1 MGRRGSITVR
11 MNRELLLRLLQ
22 WNACMLEVRELALAL
37 QLCKQTRELGLRDH
51 LLQRFHPFYVLIQKL
66 LHTPVQ
72 NNSWYGFTNTA
83 FTPMFVT
90 REYGEEDWATVSY
103 PFFGTLTSQQWA
115 VYYAFWFYYAT
126 AGCAGT
132 TCRSVDGQV
141 ERRIQMKV
149 FNTGWLQQLPDSNGT
164 LTFQSSED
172 ALQLSFLCLDGQV
185 QSMRVRRGC
194 VAGPPEAVL
203 PVPFDWHLFLRAL
216 TPMRSFLRGIRSGRT
231 NAGQLSQLL
240 YSLL

>member
-1 MGRRGSITVR
+1 M
-11 MNRELLLRLLQ
+11 REELVLRLLE
-22 WNACMLEVRELALAL
+22 WNARMLTLAELAGVLR
-37 QLCKQTRELGLRDH
+37 LCKQTREVGERDR
-51 LLQRFHPFYVLIQKL
+51 LVQRYHPFYVLIQKL
-66 LHTPVQ
+66 LQTPVQ

-115 VYYAFWFYYAT
+115 MYYAFWFYYAT
-126 AGCAGT
+126 VASAGT
-132 TCRSVDGQV
+132 TCHVVHGQL
-141 ERRIQMKV
+141 ERRVQLKV
-149 FNTGWLQQLPDSNGT
+149 FCTGWLQQLPDSNGT

-203 PVPFDWHLFLRAL
+203 PVPFDWHLFLRAV
-216 TPMRSFLRGIRSGRT
+216 TPMRLFLRGVCSGHPP
-231 NAGQLSQLL
+231 AGQLSQLL
-240 YSLL
+240 YCCVL